1 MERLDREEV
10 CPKTWLRGPPNVLN
24 INAELQNDMQIS
36 HPRNDGDGENE
47 AGSCGMYVRHV
58 EIQDPIDMSS

>member
-1 MERLDREEV
+1 
-10 CPKTWLRGPPNVLN
+10 LN

-58 EIQDPIDMSS
+58 EIEDPIDMSP